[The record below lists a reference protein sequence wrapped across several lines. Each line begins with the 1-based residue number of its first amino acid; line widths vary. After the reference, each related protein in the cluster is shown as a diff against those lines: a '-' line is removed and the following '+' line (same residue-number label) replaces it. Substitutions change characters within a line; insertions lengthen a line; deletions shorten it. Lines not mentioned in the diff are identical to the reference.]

1 MIVYA
6 DEGAA
11 EGEYLAEGDE
21 DGVVNLP
28 QWRAAEPRDQQYP
41 TTPAQTYC

>member
-11 EGEYLAEGDE
+11 ECQYLSKRYQQRVVYLAH
-21 DGVVNLP
+21 
-28 QWRAAEPRDQQYP
+28 RRYHKPRDQQYP
-41 TTPAQTYC
+41 TKPAQTYC